1 MKKKISILAVDDDA
15 AHRIMLKTLLESWGY
30 AVFEADDGSTAF
42 EKVREKAFD
51 LILMDIKMLKVSGIE
66 ALDMIK
72 NFNPAIPI
80 IIMTAYSSV
89 ETAVEALKKGAY
101 DYITKPFDFDKL
113 KITIKRAVE
122 HAYLKTE
129 NLILKKQIAES
140 FDTQNIIGKSEAMI
154 KLMESTSQI
163 AYSEADVLIAGESGT
178 GKELIGNAIHY
189 NSRRKNNPFIKINCA
204 AIPETLLE
212 SELFGHVKGSFTG
225 AFKDKKGV
233 FLLADTGSVFL
244 DEVGEMPLNM
254 QVKLL
259 RVIQEREVT
268 PIGSEKSYS
277 ADIRILS
284 ATNKN
289 LLSLI
294 EKDQFR
300 EDLYY
305 RLNVVEIKM
314 PSLKERQEDIPLLA
328 GHFVETFNKKNKK
341 NIKGITPE
349 AMDILIKYQ
358 WPGNV
363 RELMNAIERG
373 VVLSYGGYLDK
384 SSFSWI
390 SQKIGDTQN
399 ISETENNNNKNI
411 SLKEAEKRI
420 ILKTLEECGGNKTK
434 AAKKLKITRKTLNS
448 KLDSKS

>member
-178 GKELIGNAIHY
+178 GKELIGNAIYY